1 MEIRKRS
8 KKRTPTHIC
17 EFCNTKSA
25 RKVKLNHTFGSGARM
40 VVVSNVETMVCDN
53 CGQRY
58 VEGKALKIL
67 DKILAS
73 PETYATVKM
82 VPVADFSLV

>member
-1 MEIRKRS
+1 MR
-8 KKRTPTHIC
+8 HVC
-17 EFCNTKSA
+17 EFCNTKLA
-25 RKVKLNHTFGSGARM
+25 RKVKLNHTFGSGARTL
-40 VVVSNVETMVCDN
+40 VVSNVETMVCDN

-67 DKILAS
+67 NKILAS
-73 PETYATVKM
+73 PESYAKAQM